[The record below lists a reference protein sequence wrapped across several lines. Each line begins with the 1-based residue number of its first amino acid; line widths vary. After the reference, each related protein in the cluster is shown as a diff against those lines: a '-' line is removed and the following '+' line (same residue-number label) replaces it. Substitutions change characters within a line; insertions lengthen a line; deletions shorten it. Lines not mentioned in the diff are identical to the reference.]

1 MVYNCLKCN
10 KNYKTYQTLW
20 KHNKLYHK
28 PIITDITGSTTENY
42 SIENKKVRSYICE
55 YCNKIFTRKNN
66 MNHHK
71 INSCTKNQKD
81 TNIKELE
88 IKLTNNIEKLEYK
101 IEKLEKKTN
110 KKVIN
115 NTNNG
120 TIINNNN
127 IIINKI
133 GSENLLEFN
142 DNEISQIFN
151 KELESI
157 ITFIELLNFNERLSL
172 FLGKYNF
179 PKNKDWVVG

>member
-1 MVYNCLKCN
+1 MANNCNICN
-10 KNYKTYQTLW
+10 KVYSSYQSLW
-20 KHNKLYHK
+20 IHNKKFHNNKSTESMHNSTKSIHK
-28 PIITDITGSTTENY
+28 VDIIT
-42 SIENKKVRSYICE
+42 NKKYKCIH
-55 YCNKIFTRKNN
+55 CNKEYTNKTSKYR
-66 MNHHK
+66 H
-71 INSCTKNQKD
+71 QKD
-81 TNIKELE
+81 CKITKELCE
-88 IKLTNNIEKLEYK
+88 IK
-101 IEKLEKKTN
+101 IEKLQNKIEQLEKKVN